1 MDETLHSAARR
12 VVRNFNIVMQHGG
25 LVDPDFELS
34 MLTLSKEVEK
44 ENNRIKQRNKENE
57 DFRNRERT

>member
-12 VVRNFNIVMQHGG
+12 AVRNFAIVMQHGG
-25 LVDPDFELS
+25 LVDTDFEKS

-44 ENNRIKQRNKENE
+44 ENKRIEDKKNE
-57 DFRNRERT
+57 DRRD

>member
-44 ENNRIKQRNKENE
+44 ENNRIKLKAAKNE
-57 DFRNRERT
+57 DRRD